1 MVTMIL
7 PWAFIAFYAG
17 DMIQPQEYS
26 WAQHCHDLTPL
37 RQQET
42 EKIEVQFSVQGY
54 ESDPDDQGSAVPQYS
69 SSDWLH

>member
-17 DMIQPQEYS
+17 DMTQPQEYS

-42 EKIEVQFSVQGY
+42 EKIEAQFSVQDY
-54 ESDPDDQGSAVPQYS
+54 ASDPDVLDSTAYLYS
-69 SSDWLH
+69 SSDWPH